1 MFEKINFVKKS
12 TTFVLIAKTF
22 EFEIV
27 IDDQY
32 KKINRK
38 NEIKF
43 IKLDLNNYQN

>member
-1 MFEKINFVKKS
+1 MSEKINFVEKS
-12 TTFVLIAKTF
+12 TIFVSIAKTF

-43 IKLDLNNYQN
+43 IKLNSNNYQN